1 MGAKQ
6 AAGAASATLK
16 DAFEISF
23 QFMQTEGGITERYP
37 FPKQG
42 Q

>member
-16 DAFEISF
+16 DAFEISVYAN
-23 QFMQTEGGITERYP
+23 GGRDN
-37 FPKQG
+37 
-42 Q
+42 